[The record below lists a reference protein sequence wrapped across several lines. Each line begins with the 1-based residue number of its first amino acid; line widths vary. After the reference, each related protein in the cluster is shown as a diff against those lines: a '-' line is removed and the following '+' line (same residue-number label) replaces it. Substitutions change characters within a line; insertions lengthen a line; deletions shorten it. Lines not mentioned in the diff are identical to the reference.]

1 MHICAMDHPVQRL
14 FAAIGDPSRFKV
26 LSILV
31 EGDYCVSEIA
41 ERVGLSQSCT
51 TRHLQVL
58 QREGIAT
65 RTRSGKK
72 VIFRLAEGSPEMT
85 RLLEWALIKRPG
97 RSFVPAPRPH
107 DDGAA
112 SRALSHATT
121 VASPRMDTVPGDAGA
136 PETPDSELEDFLL

>member
-1 MHICAMDHPVQRL
+1 MHVCAMNHPVQRL
-14 FAAIGDPSRFKV
+14 FATIGDPSRFKV
-26 LSILV
+26 LSVLV

-65 RTRSGKK
+65 RTRAGKK
-72 VIFRLAEGSPEMT
+72 VMFRLADGSPEMT

-97 RSFVPAPRPH
+97 RSFPPTARHDRMVAPPT
-107 DDGAA
+107 
-112 SRALSHATT
+112 SPPSVTSI
-121 VASPRMDTVPGDAGA
+121 ASPSMEAAAPSPDA
-136 PETPDSELEDFLL
+136 PESELEDFLL